1 MSKAEKKSKSPA
13 KKTTSNVPQDK
24 LDSYK
29 KLIDSNKEIE
39 LKGAAVPYT
48 SYNGHM
54 FSYFEKDGSFGL
66 RLPEKEREKFLAKY
80 KTTLFISYGI
90 VKKEFVLVPDAL
102 LKNTKELKP
111 YFDISFQYV
120 KSLKPK

>member
-1 MSKAEKKSKSPA
+1 MPTTGKKI
-13 KKTTSNVPQDK
+13 SNNISEDK
-24 LDSYK
+24 LESYK
-29 KLIDSNKEIE
+29 KLIASNKEIE

-48 SYNGHM
+48 SFNGHM

-66 RLPEKEREKFLAKY
+66 RLPDKEREKFLTKY

-111 YFDISFQYV
+111 YFDISFEYV
-120 KSLKPK
+120 KSMKAK